1 MPLPW
6 IMQTE
11 LEFYSDK
18 KKVFKALGQAVII
31 VSVCFIILT
40 IFNYLS
46 ARFIQ
51 FIALPFILGAPVF
64 VALIIVYRNIMLT
77 RYPTIL
83 IHKDHIRYF
92 SALWY
97 TKHRWETFDSAWY
110 SDHEKLL
117 ILTVGEKVKK
127 KINLENFNREDIE
140 QILNAIKSRKEV
152 ILT

>member
-1 MPLPW
+1 
-6 IMQTE
+6 MQTE
-11 LEFYSDK
+11 LRFYSDK
-18 KKVFKALGQAVII
+18 KKVAKSLGQAMII
-31 VSVCFIILT
+31 ASACFVILT
-40 IFNYLS
+40 ILNYLS
-46 ARFIQ
+46 SRFMQ
-51 FIALPFILGAPVF
+51 FVATPFLLGAPVF
-64 VALIIVYRNIMLT
+64 VALIIVYRSIILS
-77 RYPTIL
+77 RFPTIL
-83 IHKDHIRYF
+83 IHKDHICYF

-117 ILTVGEKVKK
+117 ILTVGESVKK